1 MNRRNFLKNLGSATY
16 EATKAQV
23 PTTPKIIQKVREIDD
38 FTTKSKKYDNF
49 AENINSGLEKSIS
62 RRQFLK
68 NAAKPAAR
76 AAINTIESGAKGAAY
91 LIEGSLIP
99 NQQTMKPIASLA
111 DKFREA
117 VRYIKFQN
125 KNIKH
130 FANFTDE
137 TQPITLQEHQQRVA
151 DKLANQRGLI
161 AYHGLGS
168 GKTIT
173 GINAAEKYGTNG
185 TVVVTPAKLQ
195 DNFRKELKTYGAK
208 GKYDIYSYE
217 KFLRDNPDT
226 TNKFLLVDEAHK
238 LRNSNTARSQG
249 LLSASRKANKTL
261 LLSGTPIQNNA
272 SDIAPLINIASGED
286 LLPSGRAFIDTY
298 TEKKTTKPNFIDRTF
313 KGARPIT
320 AVQPKNL
327 EDYYNKS
334 KRYVDY
340 YSPEDRSN
348 YPTVNEQRV
357 DVDLDPNQL
366 KLYKQTYSQLPSKV
380 RNILN
385 SGGQEPATEKDAQQL
400 NTFLNLNRQ
409 ASNTARKYYRAGEKQ
424 YDSKSSRILQNI
436 AENKYKKSLIYSN
449 YLDSGLEDVK
459 QRLSTDP
466 NIKYGEIRGDIKPED
481 QRRILDDYNND
492 RLNTLLVS
500 SAGGEGLDLKGTRGV
515 HILEPHFNDEKINQ
529 VIGRA
534 ARYKS
539 HANLPEEDR
548 NVQVYKYQS
557 KFPKNWL
564 GQEDKRPTADQYLYN
579 LSERKSDLN
588 NKFLEGFR
596 NQ

>member
-1 MNRRNFLKNLGSATY
+1 M
-16 EATKAQV
+16 
-23 PTTPKIIQKVREIDD
+23 
-38 FTTKSKKYDNF
+38 
-49 AENINSGLEKSIS
+49 
-62 RRQFLK
+62 
-68 NAAKPAAR
+68 
-76 AAINTIESGAKGAAY
+76 
-91 LIEGSLIP
+91 
-99 NQQTMKPIASLA
+99 
-111 DKFREA
+111 
-117 VRYIKFQN
+117 
-125 KNIKH
+125 KH
-130 FANFTDE
+130 FADFADE
-137 TQPITLQEHQQRVA
+137 RQPITLQEHQQRVA

-208 GKYDIYSYE
+208 GNYDIYSYE

-226 TNKFLLVDEAHK
+226 TDKFLLIDEAHK

-249 LLSASRKANKTL
+249 LLAASRKANKTL

-272 SDIAPLINIASGED
+272 SDIAPLVNIASGED
-286 LLPSGRAFIDTY
+286 ILPSGRAFTDTY
-298 TEKKTTKPNFIDRTF
+298 TEKKTTNPNFIDRTF
-313 KGARPIT
+313 KGARPTTTI
-320 AVQPKNL
+320 QPKNL

-334 KRYVDY
+334 KQYVDY

-348 YPTVNEQRV
+348 YPSVNEQRV

-385 SGGQEPATEKDAQQL
+385 SGGQEAATEKDAQRL

-436 AENKYKKSLIYSN
+436 AENKYQKNLIYSN

-459 QRLSTDP
+459 QRLGSDP
-466 NIKYGEIRGDIKPED
+466 NVKYGEIRGDIKPED
-481 QRRILDDYNND
+481 QRRVLDDYNND

-500 SAGGEGLDLKGTRGV
+500 SAGGEGLDLKGTRSV

-539 HANLPEEDR
+539 HANLPEKDR

-557 KFPKNWL
+557 KFPKNWF

-588 NKFLEGFR
+588 NKFLEGFK